1 MEKRQVENK
10 IIFAPF
16 KTHSKIFDFLSLFL
30 IFAENKITL
39 KVFTLCKKCS
49 QEFSYNTE
57 ACTRIEFAMKEGE
70 SVKIHCP
77 KCNYVREYTPND
89 FYAKHSKIAKII
101 ALILLIVGTPLVIY
115 WGFFGL
121 SNYIIIG
128 GFLLIPFAAY
138 QIIDI
143 QEKQR
148 IEAFNSLKK

>member
-1 MEKRQVENK
+1 
-10 IIFAPF
+10 
-16 KTHSKIFDFLSLFL
+16 
-30 IFAENKITL
+30 L
-39 KVFTLCKKCS
+39 KVFTICKKCS

-57 ACTRIEFAMKEGE
+57 ASTRIEFAMKEGE

>member
-10 IIFAPF
+10 IIFVTF

-57 ACTRIEFAMKEGE
+57 ASTRIEFAMKEGE

-77 KCNYVREYTPND
+77 KCNYERDYTPND
-89 FYAKHSKIAKII
+89 FYAKPSKIAKIT
-101 ALILLIVGTPLVIY
+101 ALVLLI
-115 WGFFGL
+115 
-121 SNYIIIG
+121 
-128 GFLLIPFAAY
+128 
-138 QIIDI
+138 
-143 QEKQR
+143 
-148 IEAFNSLKK
+148 